1 MVTGYSNNQAN
12 VQFKRGD
19 IVEFKDDGEVMKATV
34 INQQKGSGRFYNN
47 FNLECE
53 VGGIG
58 TIKVARVR
66 EL

>member
-34 INQQKGSGRFYNN
+34 INQEKG
-47 FNLECE
+47 NLKCE

-58 TIKVARVR
+58 TIKVARV
-66 EL
+66 